1 MNDFL
6 LFTVDRRRYA
16 LNLAAV
22 RRVVRMVD
30 VTPLPEAPVQ
40 VSGVVNWG
48 GEVVPVLDL
57 RRVIGAAPRP
67 YDPADHLLIADAGGR
82 TVALA
87 IDAAEGVQS
96 LADEGIVSL
105 DGVVPGATMSEE
117 IATVAGEIVLIW
129 DLGRFLA
136 GTEVAREGAGDPAS

>member
-1 MNDFL
+1 MTDFL
-6 LFTVDRRRYA
+6 LFTIDSRRYA

-30 VTPLPEAPVQ
+30 ITPLPEAPAPVT
-40 VSGVVNWG
+40 GVVNRA

-57 RRVIGAAPRP
+57 RHIVGGVPRP
-67 YDPADHLLIADAGGR
+67 HDPSDHLLIADAGGR

-96 LADEGIVSL
+96 LAEEGIVSL
-105 DGVVPGATMSEE
+105 DGVVPGAVMSEE

-136 GTEVAREGAGDPAS
+136 GTDMPREAAGAAS